1 LKINLESNKEIKL
14 TRPMN
19 EEMRI
24 FEFDNILGQKTSQ
37 EEAYDTIASGIIN
50 DVMEG
55 YNGTIMAYGQ
65 TGSGKS
71 FTIFGKK
78 NSLDGRQIDSDMGI
92 VPRAVKQIFDFINTN
107 SSRAQFQVRVA
118 FMQIYMEQ
126 ITDLIPDVDDQESP
140 TPTTQNPMIFNS
152 KKKVTFNIKDGLQI
166 REDPKTGIFV
176 KGLKQIVKH
185 KIYKIILSIE
195 S

>member
-1 LKINLESNKEIKL
+1 
-14 TRPMN
+14 MN

-24 FEFDNILGQKTSQ
+24 FEFDHILGQEVTQ
-37 EEAYDTIASGIIN
+37 EMSYDRIARGIIN

-71 FTIFGKK
+71 YTIFGKK
-78 NSLDGRQIDSDMGI
+78 YSLDGRQLNADMGI
-92 VPRAVKQIFDFINTN
+92 VPRSVKQIFEYIRVNA
-107 SSRAQFQVRVA
+107 SRAQFQVRIS

-126 ITDLIPDVDDQESP
+126 ITDLIPDNEDQENSNNITSVSP
-140 TPTTQNPMIFNS
+140 MVFNT
-152 KKKVTFNIKDGLQI
+152 KKKANYNLKDGLQI

-176 KGLKQIVKH
+176 KGLKQIVK
-185 KIYKIILSIE
+185 KY
-195 S
+195 

>member
-1 LKINLESNKEIKL
+1 
-14 TRPMN
+14 MN

-37 EEAYDTIASGIIN
+37 EDAYDTIARGIIN

-71 FTIFGKK
+71 YTIFGKK

-92 VPRAVKQIFDFINTN
+92 VPRAVKQIFDFINTH
-107 SSRAQFQVRVA
+107 SDKAQFQVRVA

-126 ITDLIPDVDDQESP
+126 ISDLIPDADDQENP

-152 KKKVTFNIKDGLQI
+152 KKKVTFNLKDGLQI

-176 KGLKQIVKH
+176 KGLKQIVR
-185 KIYKIILSIE
+185 L
-195 S
+195 

>member
-1 LKINLESNKEIKL
+1 
-14 TRPMN
+14 MN

-24 FEFDNILGQKTSQ
+24 FEFDNILGQEVTQ
-37 EEAYDTIASGIIN
+37 DATYDRIARGVIN

-71 FTIFGKK
+71 YTIFGKK
-78 NSLDGRQIDSDMGI
+78 NSLDGKQLNADMGI
-92 VPRAVKQIFDFINTN
+92 VPRAIKHIFEYINSN
-107 SSRAQFQVRVA
+107 SNKAQFQVRIS

-126 ITDLIPDVDDQESP
+126 ITDLIPDDDSDN
-140 TPTTQNPMIFNS
+140 TNTSAINNPMIFNS
-152 KKKVTFNIKDGLQI
+152 KKKTNYNLKDGLQI

-176 KGLKQIVKH
+176 KGLKQIV
-185 KIYKIILSIE
+185 I
-195 S
+195 